1 MGKMKKFFKNKK
13 VIVTGHTGFKG
24 SWLTTWLT
32 MFDAKVLGISKDLP
46 YYPSLYNKLGISKK
60 IKDLRFDIKK
70 IDKLKKTFK
79 EFQPDFIFH
88 LAAQP
93 LVNISYTNPINTW
106 ESNLIGTVNVLE
118 SIKFIEKKCVCVIVT
133 SDKCYRN
140 YETKKGYKE
149 SDELGGYDPYSASK
163 GAAEIAVRSYIKSFF
178 NNPYK
183 HRIATARAGNVIGGG
198 DWNAGRLI
206 PDCIVSAQS
215 KSVAKIRNKNSTR
228 PWQHVMELVY
238 GYLKLSIEL
247 KKSSAFHGE
256 SFNFGPNKQKNRKVI
271 EILHEIKEQWNF
283 FQWKE
288 IKKKKSGEK
297 ESKLLKLNCEK
308 ARKKLKWQIVLS
320 FKEVIKL
327 TIDWYKFY
335 YNKANYKKNI
345 YKFTTS
351 QINYYQK
358 KILDR

>member
-1 MGKMKKFFKNKK
+1 MKKFFKNKK

-32 MFDAKVLGISKDLP
+32 MLGAKVLGVSKDLP
-46 YYPSLYNKLGISKK
+46 YQPSLYNELKISKK

-70 IDKLKKTFK
+70 LDKLKKTFQ

-93 LVNISYTNPINTW
+93 LVNISYTNPVNTW
-106 ESNLIGTVNVLE
+106 ESNLIGTVNILE
-118 SIKFIEKKCVCVIVT
+118 SIKLIKKKCVCVIVT

-163 GAAEIAVRSYIKSFF
+163 GAAEIAVRSYIKSFY
-178 NNPYK
+178 NNPGKY
-183 HRIATARAGNVIGGG
+183 RIATARAGNVIGGG
-198 DWNAGRLI
+198 DWNVGRLI

-215 KSVAKIRNKNSTR
+215 KNIAKIRNKNSTR
-228 PWQHVMELVY
+228 PWQHVMELIY

-247 KKSSAFHGE
+247 KKNSSLHGE
-256 SFNFGPNKQKNRKVI
+256 SFNFGPNKQKNRKVK
-271 EILHEIKEQWNF
+271 EILNEIKKQWNF
-283 FQWKE
+283 FRWKE
-288 IKKKKSGEK
+288 VKKIKPDKK
-297 ESKLLKLNCEK
+297 ESNLLKLNCEK
-308 ARKKLKWQIVLS
+308 AHKKLKWRIVLS

-327 TIDWYKFY
+327 TLDWYKLY
-335 YNKANYKKNI
+335 YNKKNPKKNI
-345 YKFTTS
+345 YRFTIS
-351 QINYYQK
+351 QIDYYQK
-358 KILDR
+358 KILNR